1 MGCRVVPGVCGSA
14 PGTPLRSFLGREAP
28 AAGSPLPLSRD
39 AAGSSPSCPDKQWD
53 CVASSDAVGGLPG
66 EGGWGG
72 GQEGGRQPPAA
83 CRAPLWMPRLEGR
96 KFLGASL
103 GDSGRRSP
111 FSPLRAAGLRPAQ
124 CLPVE
129 ASGRAAAHS
138 RPGSG
143 SGVALGGYLCTHPA
157 DVSLGFWL

>member
-1 MGCRVVPGVCGSA
+1 MWPA
-14 PGTPLRSFLGREAP
+14 LTP
-28 AAGSPLPLSRD
+28 
-39 AAGSSPSCPDKQWD
+39 W
-53 CVASSDAVGGLPG
+53 
-66 EGGWGG
+66 EGFQEKPWGG
-72 GQEGGRQPPAA
+72 RQEGGHPPPAA

-111 FSPLRAAGLRPAQ
+111 FSPLEAAGFGPAR

-129 ASGRAAAHS
+129 ASGGAAAHS

-143 SGVALGGYLCTHPA
+143 SGVALGGYLWTHPA
-157 DVSLGFWL
+157 GVSLGFWL